1 MTIARISSGI
11 LPWLVDRSS
20 ISAPDADALDLAEE
34 LALLDE
40 PMPIKRETCLE
51 LEPTTRGVW
60 PAVCNEPY
68 EHRGPHCSRR
78 GRLPISMS
86 NQVVSAVTWESA
98 ITMHNYGGGDAAGDA
113 LCGPVQ
119 PAGVEVGSG
128 DAESLPVAQR
138 AIVGRWSV

>member
-1 MTIARISSGI
+1 MTIARIPSGI
-11 LPWLVDRSS
+11 LPWLVDRAA
-20 ISAPDADALDLAEE
+20 ITAPDADTLALAEE

-40 PMPIKRETCLE
+40 PMPIKRETCLA

-68 EHRGPHCSRR
+68 GHDERGVPHCSKRQ
-78 GRLPISMS
+78 GGNVGI
-86 NQVVSAVTWESA
+86 VSAVTWSA
-98 ITMHNYGGGDAAGDA
+98 ITMHNYGAGDAAGDA